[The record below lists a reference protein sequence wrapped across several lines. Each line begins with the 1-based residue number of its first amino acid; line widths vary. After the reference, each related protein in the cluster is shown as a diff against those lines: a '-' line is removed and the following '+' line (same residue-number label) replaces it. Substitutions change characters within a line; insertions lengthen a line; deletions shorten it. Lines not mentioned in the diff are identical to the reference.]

1 MFRLRRSAPLLLV
14 LVTACMLL
22 GQGCTDSRSN
32 AASSSDSHPAPASS
46 SSAPASSS
54 GSSGSFSGS
63 PAASD
68 SSSSSLQTVQ
78 ITFPEGTTLAK
89 MFLMLDEAGV
99 ADFDA
104 LLSAAETMD
113 LASYPLAGAVSM
125 TPERCYRLEG
135 YLFPDTYEF
144 YLGEPAESILGKM
157 LDNTQNRIPDEY
169 ADRAGELG
177 LSMDEAIILASLI
190 QKEAG
195 PESEM
200 PHVSSVLHNRLEAGM
215 QLQLNATITY
225 VEYVI
230 LPFFPDTR
238 DLYAPAY
245 NTYKCAALPA
255 GPICNPGLSAL
266 QAALWPEDTEDFY
279 FAMDDEGNH
288 YYSQTYEEHVAIC
301 REHGIGIY
309 AEE

>member
-1 MFRLRRSAPLLLV
+1 MSRFRRSLLPLFARL
-14 LVTACMLL
+14 TACTLL
-22 GQGCTDSRSN
+22 TQGCADSRS
-32 AASSSDSHPAPASS
+32 DSTS
-46 SSAPASSS
+46 SSASA
-54 GSSGSFSGS
+54 GSSAPDPPVS
-63 PAASD
+63 AV
-68 SSSSSLQTVQ
+68 SSSLQAAQ

-89 MFLMLDEAGV
+89 MCMLLDEAGI
-99 ADFDA
+99 ADLDA
-104 LLSAAETMD
+104 LLKAAETMD
-113 LASYPLAGAVSM
+113 LAAYPLAEAIPMSAD
-125 TPERCYRLEG
+125 RCYRLEG

-144 YLGEPAESILGKM
+144 YLGEPPESILGKM
-157 LDNTQNRIPDEY
+157 LETTQARIPQEY
-169 ADRAGELG
+169 ADRAEELG
-177 LSMDEAIILASLI
+177 MSMDDAIILASLI

-230 LPFFPDTR
+230 LPFYPDTR
-238 DLYAPAY
+238 DRYAPVY

-255 GPICNPGLSAL
+255 GPICNPGLPAL
-266 QAALWPEDTEDFY
+266 QAALWPENTEDFY

-288 YYSQTYEEHVAIC
+288 YYSQTYEQHVAIC
-301 REHGIGIY
+301 REHGIGVH